1 MESTG
6 KVEIYSRNKKSP
18 VEEKDKKRLKEGA
31 GGCSTAAEEAD
42 TSILQRLVI
51 RRYFAKCILEM

>member
-1 MESTG
+1 MEITG

-31 GGCSTAAEEAD
+31 GWLPHSSRRG
-42 TSILQRLVI
+42 
-51 RRYFAKCILEM
+51 RYFNPSEVGDQEILC